1 MSFSPQQVDNQQY
14 AISITN
20 TTAVPHTIVAPTINS
35 HLRLDPDSVLVGNQT
50 LGEILRTIQEQ
61 IALLT
66 PSLELH
72 AEYPELKEIYAQY
85 KEKLAQIQEK
95 QRMWDTLNK

>member
-1 MSFSPQQVDNQQY
+1 MSFSPQQIDNQQY

-20 TTAVPHTIVAPTINS
+20 TTAAPHTLVPSTINS

-95 QRMWDTLNK
+95 QRMWDTLKK